1 MIANT
6 KRMRLLGV
14 GIMAIG
20 AVLLLLAWSG
30 WNAPAEPIA
39 EAMLSN
45 HDDSTM
51 LYLMLGI
58 VMLIGGAVLSKPERR
73 KKS

>member
-1 MIANT
+1 MITTT

-14 GIMAIG
+14 AIMAIG
-20 AVLLLLAWSG
+20 AGLLLLVWRD
-30 WNAPAEPIA
+30 WNAPAEPIT

-45 HDDSTM
+45 HDDPTM

-58 VMLIGGAVLSKPERR
+58 VMLIGGAILSKPERR
-73 KKS
+73 KPS

>member
-6 KRMRLLGV
+6 KRMRLFGV

-20 AVLLLLAWSG
+20 AGLLLLAWWG
-30 WNAPAEPIA
+30 WNAPVEPIN
-39 EAMLSN
+39 EAMLTN
-45 HDDSTM
+45 HDDPTV

>member
-1 MIANT
+1 MISTT

-20 AVLLLLAWSG
+20 AILLLLAWYG

-45 HDDSTM
+45 HDDPTM
-51 LYLMLGI
+51 LYLMIGI
-58 VMLIGGAVLSKPERR
+58 VMLIGGAILSRPEYR
-73 KKS
+73 KSP